1 MTSAVSEAAEDSLIG
16 PVSRAPGEDFVRIRF
31 AGDSGD
37 GMQLTGTQF
46 AAAAAEFGNDFATF
60 PDYPAKFA
68 RRSAPPM
75 ASRPIPSI
83 SAAPR

>member
-1 MTSAVSEAAEDSLIG
+1 MITAVLETAKDSLVD

-60 PDYPAKFA
+60 PD
-68 RRSAPPM
+68 
-75 ASRPIPSI
+75 
-83 SAAPR
+83 

>member
-1 MTSAVSEAAEDSLIG
+1 M
-16 PVSRAPGEDFVRIRF
+16 RIRF

-60 PDYPAKFA
+60 PDFRPKSA

-75 ASRPIPSI
+75 ASRPIPSTL
-83 SAAPR
+83 AAPRCRPMATKSIY